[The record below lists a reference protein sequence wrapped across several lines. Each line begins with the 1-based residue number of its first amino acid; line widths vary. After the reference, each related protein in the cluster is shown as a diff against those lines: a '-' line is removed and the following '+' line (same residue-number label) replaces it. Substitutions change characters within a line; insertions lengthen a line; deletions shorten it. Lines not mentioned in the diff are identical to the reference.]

1 MELKSNLSLFDK
13 VIKIGTAVSAEF
25 IPAGAESNRFN
36 LSPLECGA
44 WSVAII
50 SMIPLLT
57 ASINAILSL
66 SSRNGGLTLV
76 FVS

>member
-44 WSVAII
+44 
-50 SMIPLLT
+50 
-57 ASINAILSL
+57 
-66 SSRNGGLTLV
+66 
-76 FVS
+76 